1 MNIDH
6 NKLKELVRQ
15 LYAIVQQLETMF
27 PGRHF
32 TPDGHMVGS
41 LGEVLVADLY
51 GLDLMTASNAGFD
64 AVTPCGKQ
72 VEIKCTQA
80 KSVAFRYDGVK
91 TAPEA
96 VIVIKLHKDGS
107 FDEIYNGSG
116 ERIWEMLEGRKI
128 PSNGQLSVSLNQ
140 LSKIQ
145 SNVAPSEKIMKK
157 F

>member
-1 MNIDH
+1 MQIDH
-6 NKLKELVRQ
+6 DKLKELIRQ
-15 LYAIVQQLETMF
+15 LYDIVQRLHEMT
-27 PGRHF
+27 GRHF

-64 AVTPCGKQ
+64 AISPCGKE
-72 VEIKCTQA
+72 VEIKCTQST
-80 KSVAFRYDGVK
+80 SVAFRYDGVK
-91 TAPEA
+91 TAPES

-116 ERIWEMLEGRKI
+116 ERIWKILEGRKI
-128 PSNGQLSVSLNQ
+128 PDNGQLSVSLNQ
-140 LSKIQ
+140 LIKLQAEVS
-145 SNVAPSEKIMKK
+145 PSEKISKK

>member
-6 NKLKELVRQ
+6 DKLSELIRQ
-15 LYAIVQQLETMF
+15 LYVIVQQLETMF

-51 GLDLMTASNAGFD
+51 GLELMTASNAGFD
-64 AVTPCGKQ
+64 AVSPCGKE

-80 KSVAFRYDGVK
+80 KSIAFRYDGVK
-91 TAPEA
+91 AAPEN
-96 VIVIKLHKDGS
+96 VIVIKLHKNGS

-128 PSNGQLSVSLNQ
+128 PSNGQLSVSLGK

-145 SNVAPSEKIMKK
+145 PNVTPSEKILKK